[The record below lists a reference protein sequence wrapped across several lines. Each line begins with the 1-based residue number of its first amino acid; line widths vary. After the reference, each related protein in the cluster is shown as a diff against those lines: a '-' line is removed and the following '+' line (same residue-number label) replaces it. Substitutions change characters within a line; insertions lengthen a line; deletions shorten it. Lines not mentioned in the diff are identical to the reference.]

1 MLRCSV
7 YFGSDMITCNSDL
20 HTFKLDTDRTSYI
33 FGIEDKGSYLVHYY
47 YGRKISDADISYV
60 ADKAI
65 APSEFPKDKINY
77 LDCKPFEFPT
87 GGLGDFRS
95 HALEIENA
103 DGSCSMEFSFKSYE
117 IYKGKKQ
124 IPGLPATFG
133 TDGVESL
140 DIVLEDPILQLRVIL
155 HYSVFAD
162 CDAITRSV
170 TVTNINNEPVYI
182 TKIAS
187 TSVDIP
193 NKNYSLMTHSGSWSR
208 EHHIDLRKLSYGYQG
223 TESIRG
229 ISSAQAHPFM
239 ALTSENVTQTE
250 GEVYGVNFVYS
261 GCFDANVFLDQF
273 DMARLTMGIS
283 PYHFKWKL
291 EKEESF
297 DSPEAVMI
305 YSAEGLGNMTRSF
318 HKLYRNHLIRSPYKN
333 KKRPILI
340 NNWEATYF
348 DFNTDKLLAI
358 AKQASE
364 LGIEM
369 LVMDDGWFGGRNDDN
384 SSLGDWYVN
393 EQKLPGGL
401 KRLVDG
407 VNAYGLKFGIWM
419 EPEMVCPDSDLYR
432 AHPDWAVQVPGRT
445 PGYARNQLVLDIT
458 RDEVWNYVWN
468 AIESTLKSANIEYLK
483 WDMNRPLTDLYS
495 AGLPADRQGEF
506 LHRYMLAVYR
516 LQETLI
522 TTFPN
527 LLLENCSSGG
537 GRYDAGMLYYSPQV
551 WSSDDTDAVE
561 RLKIQEGTAMIYPLG
576 SMGAHV
582 SDCPNHGLG
591 RTTPFKTRGHV
602 ALAGTFG
609 YELDVTRIPEEDR
622 NMIPEQVKMYHKYND
637 LVREGEYYRLASY
650 SENKLYDAWMVK
662 AQDESEILITYVNVT
677 RLINVKDRFLFLQGL
692 DPKRKYRNEETGR
705 IYSGDTLM
713 FVGLPV
719 DHMWGDYCSK
729 LIHLTEVK

>member
-1 MLRCSV
+1 
-7 YFGSDMITCNSDL
+7 MITYNSDL
-20 HTFKLDTDRTSYI
+20 NTFKLDTDRTSYI

-60 ADKAI
+60 ADKAV
-65 APSEFPKDKINY
+65 APSEFPKDKNNY

-87 GGLGDFRS
+87 GGLGDFRT
-95 HALEIENA
+95 HALEVENV
-103 DGSCSMEFSFKSYE
+103 DGSCSIELKYVSHD
-117 IYKGKKQ
+117 IYKGKKE

-133 TDGVESL
+133 EDAESL
-140 DIVLEDPILQLRVIL
+140 DVVMKDPITGLEVTL

-170 TVTNINNEPVYI
+170 TVKNLSEGAVYI

-187 TSVDIP
+187 TCLDIP
-193 NKNYSLMTHSGSWSR
+193 NKDYSLMTHSGSWSR
-208 EHHIDLRKLSYGYQG
+208 EHHIDTRKLSYGYQG
-223 TESIRG
+223 TESTRG
-229 ISSAQAHPFM
+229 ISSAQAHPF
-239 ALTSENVTQTE
+239 ATITSPNISQTA

-261 GCFDANVFLDQF
+261 GCFDAGVFVDQF
-273 DMARLTMGIS
+273 DVARLTMGLS
-283 PYHFKWKL
+283 GYHFKWKL
-291 EKEESF
+291 EKEASF

-305 YSAEGLGNMTRSF
+305 YSAEGLGKMTRSF

-369 LVMDDGWFGGRNDDN
+369 LVMDDGWFGERNDDN
-384 SSLGDWYVN
+384 RSLGDWYVN
-393 EQKLPGGL
+393 ERKLPGGL
-401 KRLVDG
+401 KKLVDG

-432 AHPDWAVQVPGRT
+432 SHPDWAVQVPGRV
-445 PGYARNQLVLDIT
+445 PCYSRNQLVLDIT
-458 RDEVWNYVWN
+458 REEVWDYVWN
-468 AIESTLKSANIEYLK
+468 AIETTLSSANIEYLK

-516 LQETLI
+516 LQEKLI
-522 TTFPN
+522 KTFPN

-622 NMIPEQVKMYHKYND
+622 NMIPEQVAMYHKYND
-637 LVREGEYYRLASY
+637 LVREGEYFRLASY
-650 SENKLYDAWMVK
+650 SENRLYDAWMVK

-677 RLINVKDRFLFLQGL
+677 RLINVKDRFLYLQGL
-692 DPKRKYRNEETGR
+692 DPERRYRDEESGK

-713 FVGLPV
+713 YVGLPV